1 MASWRVT
8 EQCVAGAIGPPAMG
22 SIVTTSPKAL
32 SDAGDL
38 RRVEWHH
45 FVCTCAVRR
54 VQMRSH
60 SMSRT
65 MLLGAGMEPLH
76 RLFTSAALSDM
87 C

>member
-1 MASWRVT
+1 M
-8 EQCVAGAIGPPAMG
+8 GAIGLSALGMM
-22 SIVTTSPKAL
+22 VTTSEKAL

-54 VQMRSH
+54 VQMQSH
-60 SMSRT
+60 SMVGT
-65 MLLGAGMEPLH
+65 MLLGAACSLVH
-76 RLFTSAALSDM
+76 RVFTPGALSDM